1 MRPCDNARVH
11 RTERLIIELID
22 TDHAEGLFAAL
33 DDPRVGAFIGGPDV
47 STLDALRDRVEHLLA
62 GPPVDWPEDRWLNFV
77 MRRADD
83 GAVIGR
89 LEATTYPDGWAEV
102 AWVLGPAHWS
112 QGFATEGARWLLD
125 HLGDD
130 LGIGEIWAA
139 IHPDNAASIRMVE
152 RLGFEPRPT
161 PPERPLG
168 SYDDIDLVFAIG

>member
-1 MRPCDNARVH
+1 MH
-11 RTERLIIELID
+11 RTKRLIIEPLGPE
-22 TDHAEGLFAAL
+22 HAEGLFAAL

-47 STLDALRDRVEHLLA
+47 TTLEALRERIDRLLA
-62 GPPVDWPEDRWLNFV
+62 GPPADWPEDRWLNWV

-83 GAVIGR
+83 PTVIGR
-89 LEATTYPDGWAEV
+89 LEATTYPDRWAEV
-102 AWVLGPAHWS
+102 AWVLGPAHWG

-125 HLGDD
+125 HLGAD

-139 IHPDNAASIRMVE
+139 IHPNNAASIRMIE

-161 PPERPLG
+161 PPARPLG